1 MHRGRLLRTSH
12 ACGVRTFRPPP
23 PKHTT
28 HPCMH
33 PMPNV
38 SYWGMLGFIS
48 TPHTLTAL
56 RPTLPPGIQARGP
69 RGRRRQA
76 PGGARPRAGGGRP
89 GPGGQP
95 GHGRGSQP
103 RHRCGW
109 SAACCGALPCS
120 ASICQG
126 GGSSHGSHS
135 PGAPRHVVATYMPS
149 SPPPPRAPCR
159 TRHSHPPPAT
169 PCALQPAA
177 PQAWL
182 PAGCPGRPWLRTALA
197 AAPASPTRSESRAGF
212 GLQMGPRVGPAC

>member
-149 SPPPPRAPCR
+149 SPPPPPGPLSN
-159 TRHSHPPPAT
+159 TPQPSTPRHT
-169 PCALQPAA
+169 MCPAA
-177 PQAWL
+177 SSTTGVAARRL
-182 PAGCPGRPWLRTALA
+182 PRSAVA
-197 AAPASPTRSESRAGF
+197 AHGARGSASKPDQE
-212 GLQMGPRVGPAC
+212 